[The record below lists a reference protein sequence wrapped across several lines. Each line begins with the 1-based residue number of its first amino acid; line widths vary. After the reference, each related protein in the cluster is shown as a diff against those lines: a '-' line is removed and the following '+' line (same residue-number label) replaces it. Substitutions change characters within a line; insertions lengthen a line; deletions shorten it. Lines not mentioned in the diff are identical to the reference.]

1 MVRLCVSSSPERW
14 TRHNGGEFHWHA
26 YCILMYPVIFA
37 FLNCFGWN
45 RSLKPLTSLSRK
57 RHNQHDKSFVW
68 AEHALYTSAF

>member
-1 MVRLCVSSSPERW
+1 MGGSSIGMHTVSCNYVLIMCV
-14 TRHNGGEFHWHA
+14 
-26 YCILMYPVIFA
+26 FA
-37 FLNCFGWN
+37 FLICFGWN